1 MRTPDTDERGHV
13 TLDVVDPKEV
23 LASLRSADVATTL
36 RLPVLA
42 DAGDDDVTIRGR
54 RDAIDVGPTAPRL
67 PQLERT
73 ALDAALEAA
82 ARAAKL
88 EELEDLDDDSP
99 TIRGVRPAITLSKLE
114 LEGFPDELP
123 TVPAAAMV
131 REALLAATKVAL
143 ADGEPAP
150 YAFEE
155 DEEDRTLRA
164 DRRAL
169 AIAMQGDRPAADP
182 ADREAGSAAGPADRE
197 AGSAA
202 GPADRE
208 AGSAADPAD
217 REAGSAADP
226 ADRDAPPASAPK
238 PRLVPEPVQP
248 PALPVPLVRRVD
260 AWIDELPEAARRVLL
275 DARDAQPSWPLVERT
290 EGAVLRPK
298 QRIPSLRP
306 RT

>member
-1 MRTPDTDERGHV
+1 MRTPDADERGHV

-54 RDAIDVGPTAPRL
+54 RDAIDVGPSAPRL
-67 PQLERT
+67 PRLERT

-99 TIRGVRPAITLSKLE
+99 TIRGERPKLE
-114 LEGFPDELP
+114 LFPDELP

-169 AIAMQGDRPAADP
+169 AIAMQGDRAVPEVSSGRVAA
-182 ADREAGSAAGPADRE
+182 AT
-197 AGSAA
+197 
-202 GPADRE
+202 
-208 AGSAADPAD
+208 
-217 REAGSAADP
+217 
-226 ADRDAPPASAPK
+226 ASK

>member
-1 MRTPDTDERGHV
+1 MRSPDVDERGHV

-42 DAGDDDVTIRGR
+42 EAGDDDVTIRGR

-88 EELEDLDDDSP
+88 EELEDPRRRSADVASRPTGRRAATEGSEGSRVGAPRGFMPRGGGAGDSPSMEDDDSP
-99 TIRGVRPAITLSKLE
+99 TIRGVRPKLE

-169 AIAMQGDRPAADP
+169 AIALQGDRSVP
-182 ADREAGSAAGPADRE
+182 EASSAHV
-197 AGSAA
+197 
-202 GPADRE
+202 
-208 AGSAADPAD
+208 
-217 REAGSAADP
+217 
-226 ADRDAPPASAPK
+226 ASAPAAK

-275 DARDAQPSWPLVERT
+275 DARDAQPSWPLVART

>member
-1 MRTPDTDERGHV
+1 MRTPDADERGHV

-42 DAGDDDVTIRGR
+42 EAGDDDVTIRGR

-99 TIRGVRPAITLSKLE
+99 TIRGVRPKLEGPKLE

-150 YAFEE
+150 YVFEE

-169 AIAMQGDRPAADP
+169 AIAMQGDRAVP
-182 ADREAGSAAGPADRE
+182 EASSEGV
-197 AGSAA
+197 
-202 GPADRE
+202 
-208 AGSAADPAD
+208 
-217 REAGSAADP
+217 
-226 ADRDAPPASAPK
+226 ASAPAAK

>member
-1 MRTPDTDERGHV
+1 MRTPDADERGHV

-42 DAGDDDVTIRGR
+42 EAGDDDVTIRGR
-54 RDAIDVGPTAPRL
+54 RDAIDVGPSAPRL

-99 TIRGVRPAITLSKLE
+99 TIRGERPKLE
-114 LEGFPDELP
+114 LFPDELP

-169 AIAMQGDRPAADP
+169 AIAMQGDRAVP
-182 ADREAGSAAGPADRE
+182 EASSERV
-197 AGSAA
+197 
-202 GPADRE
+202 
-208 AGSAADPAD
+208 
-217 REAGSAADP
+217 
-226 ADRDAPPASAPK
+226 ASAPAAK

>member
-1 MRTPDTDERGHV
+1 MRTPDADERGHV

-54 RDAIDVGPTAPRL
+54 RDAIDVGPSAPRL
-67 PQLERT
+67 PRLERT

-82 ARAAKL
+82 AHAAKL

-99 TIRGVRPAITLSKLE
+99 TIRGERPKLE
-114 LEGFPDELP
+114 VFPDELP

-169 AIAMQGDRPAADP
+169 AIAMQGDRAVPEVA
-182 ADREAGSAAGPADRE
+182 
-197 AGSAA
+197 
-202 GPADRE
+202 
-208 AGSAADPAD
+208 SAADPAD
-217 REAGSAADP
+217 WEASAAAP
-226 ADRDAPPASAPK
+226 AHRQPPRTSASK

>member
-1 MRTPDTDERGHV
+1 MRSPDVDERGHV

-42 DAGDDDVTIRGR
+42 EAGDDDVTIRGR
-54 RDAIDVGPTAPRL
+54 RDAIDVGPSAPRL

-88 EELEDLDDDSP
+88 EELGLSMDDDDSP
-99 TIRGVRPAITLSKLE
+99 TIRGVRPKLD
-114 LEGFPDELP
+114 LDGFPDELP

-150 YAFEE
+150 HPFEE
-155 DEEDRTLRA
+155 EEEDRTLRA

-169 AIAMQGDRPAADP
+169 AIAMQGDRSVPEASSVADP
-182 ADREAGSAAGPADRE
+182 VGREAPR
-197 AGSAA
+197 
-202 GPADRE
+202 
-208 AGSAADPAD
+208 
-217 REAGSAADP
+217 
-226 ADRDAPPASAPK
+226 APSPK

>member
-1 MRTPDTDERGHV
+1 MRTPDADERGHV

-42 DAGDDDVTIRGR
+42 EAGDDDVTIRGR
-54 RDAIDVGPTAPRL
+54 RDAIDVGPSAPRL

-88 EELEDLDDDSP
+88 EELEDPRRRSADVASRPTGRRAATEGSEGSRVGAPRGFMPRGGGAGDSPSMEDDDSP
-99 TIRGVRPAITLSKLE
+99 TIRGERPKLE
-114 LEGFPDELP
+114 LFPDELP

-169 AIAMQGDRPAADP
+169 AIAMQGDRAVP
-182 ADREAGSAAGPADRE
+182 EASSERV
-197 AGSAA
+197 
-202 GPADRE
+202 
-208 AGSAADPAD
+208 
-217 REAGSAADP
+217 
-226 ADRDAPPASAPK
+226 ASAPAAK